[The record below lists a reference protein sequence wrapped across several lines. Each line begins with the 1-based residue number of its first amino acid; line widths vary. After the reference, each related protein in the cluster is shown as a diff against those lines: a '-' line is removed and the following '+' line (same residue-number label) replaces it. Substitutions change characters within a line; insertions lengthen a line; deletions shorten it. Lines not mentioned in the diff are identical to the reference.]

1 MKRKLSVVMFF
12 AAAAMLGLAAPAGAV
27 DGVIEINQAKV
38 MAAGGFPY
46 VISSAGSYR
55 LTSNLTVSKASTD
68 AIDLNA
74 PNITLDLN
82 GFTISST
89 VATSANAV
97 SFPSVVYSG
106 TTVENG
112 TVTGFGRGISI
123 GALSIVRNVHADVN
137 SNVGI
142 GVTYDSLVQGCTANF
157 NGNYGIVATGQGDVI
172 SGNAA
177 NHTAGVGVGIIDE
190 GGDGLVIGNSAS
202 DNTTG
207 LYFATVSIGYRENAM
222 INDPTTVYG
231 GVSMGNNLCGITV
244 C

>member
-1 MKRKLSVVMFF
+1 
-12 AAAAMLGLAAPAGAV
+12 MLGFVASAGAV

-38 MAAGGFPY
+38 LAAGGFPY
-46 VISSAGSYR
+46 VITSTGSYR
-55 LTSNLTVSKASTD
+55 LTSNLTVSAAATD

-89 VATSANAV
+89 VATSANAI

-112 TVTGFGRGISI
+112 TVTGFGRGVSV
-123 GALSIVRNVHADVN
+123 GVQSIVRNVHADYN

-142 GVTYDSLVQGCTANF
+142 GVAANSVVQGCTANF
-157 NGNYGIVATGQGDVI
+157 NGNYGIVATGPTVI
-172 SGNAA
+172 SGNTA
-177 NHTAGVGVGIIDE
+177 NSQAGLGIGIYVEANGNGSLVVGNVASLNGGTE
-190 GGDGLVIGNSAS
+190 GDGIYLGNA
-202 DNTTG
+202 
-207 LYFATVSIGYRENAM
+207 FIGYRENTM
-222 INDPTTVYG
+222 FGNSGVPVMG
-231 GVSMGNNLCGITV
+231 GTSLGNNLCGGTV